1 METPILNHVLIQ
13 LQAALERDDLIGA
26 ANIIEALRPPDQAD
40 LFYELDEED
49 QVALLPKL
57 NPADI
62 LEEMDDEDIAIFTI
76 VLWANTLGSLLPL
89 LALKLKID
97 PTVVSGPAMSTLVDA
112 TGLFIYF
119 TIAGLILGL

>member
-1 METPILNHVLIQ
+1 